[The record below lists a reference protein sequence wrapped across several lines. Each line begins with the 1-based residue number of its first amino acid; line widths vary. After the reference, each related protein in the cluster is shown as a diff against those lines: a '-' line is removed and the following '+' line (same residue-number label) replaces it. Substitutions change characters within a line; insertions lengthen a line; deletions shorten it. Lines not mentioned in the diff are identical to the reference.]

1 MLRARV
7 GRRRY
12 LLALSALASIL
23 SPLLLLLFS
32 PSSPLHIDELC
43 GVVVLLSRASL
54 VWLIGYLAS
63 RPRQPSSVR
72 GRKTSRTAYFHLQST
87 SISCS
92 TLLFFALYSGIS
104 TLAAR
109 DRAICSRWSHDT
121 NAALPLS
128 PRPCARLS
136 SYVPDEFPTS
146 LVDLCVICVSGISAN
161 LTHQLSLLPSPSCPR
176 ETLLPPPRTM
186 LSRLDAIVTS
196 PAVLQDPPPPT

>member
-1 MLRARV
+1 MIGRAASSQPILMD
-7 GRRRY
+7 G
-12 LLALSALASIL
+12 ACAALAEAGRDAAGARWPSTISARAVSFGL
-23 SPLLLLLFS
+23 NSACSPLLLLLFS
-32 PSSPLHIDELC
+32 PSSPVHIDELC

-54 VWLIGYLAS
+54 VWLIGYLGS
-63 RPRQPSSVR
+63 GPRQPSSVR

-87 SISCS
+87 SISCL
-92 TLLFFALYSGIS
+92 TLLFFALSSGIS

-136 SYVPDEFPTS
+136 SYVPDEFPTY

-161 LTHQLSLLPSPSCPR
+161 LMH
-176 ETLLPPPRTM
+176 
-186 LSRLDAIVTS
+186 
-196 PAVLQDPPPPT
+196 